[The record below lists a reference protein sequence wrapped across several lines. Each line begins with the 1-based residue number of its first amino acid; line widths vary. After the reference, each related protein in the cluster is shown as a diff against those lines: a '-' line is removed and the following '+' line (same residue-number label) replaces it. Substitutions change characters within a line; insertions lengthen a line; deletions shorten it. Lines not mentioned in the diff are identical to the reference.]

1 MYSPSQHFLFY
12 RNGAVST
19 GPHSVT
25 QAGTGHTAHVDHR
38 EGADLAIAIPL
49 LQDLV
54 REIGMLTSAK
64 ARDTLAVHAAV
75 AKAEAA
81 EEQPDPDRIKT
92 ALEAI
97 KSGAAVLDDGGK
109 IIALCNK
116 AYNLLAPLLGLPPS
130 PLP

>member
-1 MYSPSQHFLFY
+1 MSSPSQHFHFY

-19 GPHSVT
+19 GSHSVT
-25 QAGTGHTAHVDHR
+25 QAGTGHTAHLNHP
-38 EGADLAIAIPL
+38 EGADLAIVVPVL
-49 LQDLV
+49 RDLV

-64 ARDTLAVHAAV
+64 ARDTLAVQAA
-75 AKAEAA
+75 AAEAEA
-81 EEQPDPDRIKT
+81 VKEKPDPDRIKS

-97 KSGAAVLDDGGK
+97 KSGAAVLEEGGK

-116 AYNLLAPLLGLPPS
+116 AYNFLAPLLGLPPS